1 MLTTYTQ
8 HWMNALI
15 VQRHQNCC
23 VCVCLAGTK
32 CCYNIV
38 ESTNNDNNKNQQQ
51 HSKKCSLSAYICH
64 NNTIHY
70 KLICPESSNIPNIA
84 EWIDSRFQV
93 QLHDVIPY
101 HLECNLNSDAWTL
114 VKVNIYMALLS
125 CSYDVVVVVVVLGDG
140 KPTIPDW
147 RHTKLQLV
155 NDLCRTADE
164 ERR

>member
-1 MLTTYTQ
+1 MVYVHMINIISDAYNLHT
-8 HWMNALI
+8 ALNECAN
-15 VQRHQNCC
+15 RSKTPKLLC

-84 EWIDSRFQV
+84 E
-93 QLHDVIPY
+93 
-101 HLECNLNSDAWTL
+101 
-114 VKVNIYMALLS
+114 
-125 CSYDVVVVVVVLGDG
+125 
-140 KPTIPDW
+140 
-147 RHTKLQLV
+147 
-155 NDLCRTADE
+155 
-164 ERR
+164 